1 MTNNY
6 KMNSLDSGLTIKVR
20 KTQKKNIYEA
30 RVIFRLGDVIDIN
43 IKSVVAY
50 DLAEA
55 QKLFREMFK
64 DSIEAFTFDYSELNL
79 IDDRNYIYG
88 SGNQQYW
95 NNSLGERHQIN
106 QANIDKVNGKLRD
119 KETRR
124 MRKLQGGGR

>member
-1 MTNNY
+1 MTNF

-20 KTQKKNIYEA
+20 RTQKKNVYEA
-30 RVIFRLGDVIDIN
+30 RVIFRLGDVVDIN

-50 DLAEA
+50 SLAEA
-55 QKLFREMFK
+55 QKIFREMFK

-88 SGNQQYW
+88 SGKQQYW
-95 NNSLGERHQIN
+95 NDVLTERHQIN
-106 QANIDKVNGKLRD
+106 QANIDKFNGKLRD

-124 MRKLQGGGR
+124 MKKIQGGG